1 MAKINLKKCLV
12 VILALVLAFSALAL
26 GVFAEDGH
34 DHDHAAE
41 AAKGLSKNAIVGL
54 VIAGIIVVAVIV
66 TVIILAAS
74 ATKREKFFKFFRGYK
89 SELRKIVWC
98 PADQLRKSSIVV
110 IVGIVICAVVLA
122 LLDMGFSKGIMGL
135 NSLFN

>member
-1 MAKINLKKCLV
+1 MAKMNLKKCLV
-12 VILALVLAFSALAL
+12 MILALMLSISALTL
-26 GVFAEDGH
+26 GVFADDGH
-34 DHDHAAE
+34 DHS
-41 AAKGLSKNAIVGL
+41 KGLSTNAIVGL
-54 VIAGIIVVAVIV
+54 VIAGLIVVAVIV
-66 TVIILAAS
+66 TIIILASS

-89 SELRKIVWC
+89 SELKKIVWC

-122 LLDMGFSKGIMGL
+122 LLDMGFSRGIMGL

>member
-34 DHDHAAE
+34 DHAAE

-54 VIAGIIVVAVIV
+54 VIAGIIVVAVIA

-89 SELRKIVWC
+89 SELKKIVWC